1 MHDGNVGHNTTTEC
15 IMALLC
21 SDWLCFPHADIDQ
34 LPDPTVL
41 YNLLDAASNS
51 TPCLSDTMALVNKD
65 KGPSSVCGDS
75 VYTLS
80 GISTCPQ
87 SPAISEAGCST
98 DEGIQSDISDDL
110 ECIDG

>member
-1 MHDGNVGHNTTTEC
+1 M
-15 IMALLC
+15 I
-21 SDWLCFPHADIDQ
+21 FPPCADIDQ

-51 TPCLSDTMALVNKD
+51 ASCLPDAMALVTKD
-65 KGPSSVCGDS
+65 EGPSSVCGDS
-75 VYTLS
+75 VYSLS
-80 GISTCPQ
+80 GISPGPQ

-110 ECIDG
+110 EYIDG

>member
-1 MHDGNVGHNTTTEC
+1 MHDGNVGCNTTEY

-21 SDWLCFPHADIDQ
+21 SDWLCFPCADIDQ